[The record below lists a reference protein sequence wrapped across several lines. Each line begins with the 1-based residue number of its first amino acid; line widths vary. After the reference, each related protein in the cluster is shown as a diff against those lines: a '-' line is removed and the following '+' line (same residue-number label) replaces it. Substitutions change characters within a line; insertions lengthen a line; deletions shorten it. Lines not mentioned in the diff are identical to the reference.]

1 MDNLLTMEEKN
12 KLFSKDNKSFC
23 VLPFLHLYVS
33 SSGDVFLCCIFS
45 NHNEFQEK
53 LGNIN
58 DNSIEEILNGE
69 QYKEIRRKMING
81 ELIKGCEYCYNYEKS
96 SDQSIR
102 NSSNIRFNETFLNEI
117 QCHHNGSLDKI
128 IIKYIDIRF
137 SNICNLKCRTCC
149 SYSSS
154 SWFSDSKKLGITPI
168 QNSPI
173 IRASKDNAT
182 FLSLLKLF
190 NKDVCEIYFAGGEPL
205 IMEEHYQILN
215 RLIESENTEL
225 RIRYN
230 TNFSTL
236 KYKNYKILELWKKFK
251 NVILCVSLDGMEKRG
266 ELLRSGLKWDQ
277 VIENRISLMRECPHV
292 NFILNPTVSIMNVF
306 HIPDFYYNWIEKGF
320 LIPGNMHF
328 NILQVSDFYSIQC
341 LPKKLKE
348 KVEKL
353 YYQVFCIKEDRKY
366 WYDQV
371 IEYMNHEDKSELLP
385 NFLHYTK
392 RLDLIRKEN
401 FFSTFPELKEIQ
413 NDNQFEK

>member
-1 MDNLLTMEEKN
+1 
-12 KLFSKDNKSFC
+12 
-23 VLPFLHLYVS
+23 
-33 SSGDVFLCCIFS
+33 
-45 NHNEFQEK
+45 
-53 LGNIN
+53 
-58 DNSIEEILNGE
+58 
-69 QYKEIRRKMING
+69 
-81 ELIKGCEYCYNYEKS
+81 
-96 SDQSIR
+96 
-102 NSSNIRFNETFLNEI
+102 
-117 QCHHNGSLDKI
+117 
-128 IIKYIDIRF
+128 
-137 SNICNLKCRTCC
+137 
-149 SYSSS
+149 
-154 SWFSDSKKLGITPI
+154 
-168 QNSPI
+168 
-173 IRASKDNAT
+173 
-182 FLSLLKLF
+182 
-190 NKDVCEIYFAGGEPL
+190 
-205 IMEEHYQILN
+205 LN